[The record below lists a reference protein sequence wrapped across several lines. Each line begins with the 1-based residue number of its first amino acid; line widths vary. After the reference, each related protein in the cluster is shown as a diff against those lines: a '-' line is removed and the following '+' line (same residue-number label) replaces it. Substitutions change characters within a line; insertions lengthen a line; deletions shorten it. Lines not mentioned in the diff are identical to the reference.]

1 MDLGGVT
8 WIVTADA
15 IAARVF
21 VERVRA
27 GAVHELP
34 ALRMTATD
42 DERGAGR
49 GQRATVHQRVGAG
62 HHGAGESSYEHEAEE
77 RFLRRVAQ
85 CLAEAAGR
93 GEFDRL
99 VLMGPPH
106 ALGALK
112 KALPSAAAARL
123 DVTDA
128 HNRREDDAEAIRTH
142 LRAARARA

>member
-34 ALRMTATD
+34 DLRMTATSE
-42 DERGAGR
+42 ERGAGR
-49 GQRATVHQRVGAG
+49 GQRTTVHQRVGAG
-62 HHGAGESSYEHEAEE
+62 RHGAGESSYEHDAEE

-85 CLAEAAGR
+85 HLAEAAGR

-112 KALPSAAAARL
+112 KALPPAAAARL